1 VLENLIE
8 KMKKEY
14 IDGFFISN
22 PYNVHYISGFREKF
36 AYALITEKG
45 KYILTDGRHKE
56 IASKTT
62 KGFEIIDWQ
71 QKKNK
76 LKQAVDEIIKKEGVK
91 RLGFEAEHLTYK
103 KFTELYDMVDAEIT
117 PVIGLVEQ
125 LRVVK
130 TDEEIE
136 NLRKASQIN
145 DRVFE
150 RLLKNIKVGKTE
162 KEISALCN
170 YYVRLEGG
178 DTQISENIFLTGSRS
193 SQIMASPSDR
203 KIEEGDLLL
212 INYGASYN
220 GYLTDFSRTVVVGKE
235 PTPKQ
240 REAYEV
246 VKEAQMAAI
255 KAIKAGVLAKEPFY
269 ASEKVF
275 KDTGYR
281 KYHYEGMGHGIGLFL
296 HEEPFLDKNSKL
308 ILEKNNVLT
317 VEPGLYIPDWGGI
330 RIEDTVLVTEE
341 GYELLTKSSRELIV
355 V

>member
-1 VLENLIE
+1 MLENLIK
-8 KMKKEY
+8 KMQKEY

-22 PYNVHYISGFREKF
+22 PYNVQYISGFREKF
-36 AYALITEKG
+36 AYALITKKG

-62 KGFEIIDWQ
+62 KGFEIINWQ
-71 QKKNK
+71 QKENK

-130 TDEEIE
+130 TEEEIQ
-136 NLRKASQIN
+136 NLKKASQIN
-145 DRVFE
+145 DRVFK
-150 RLLKNIKVGKTE
+150 RLLKNIKTGKTE

-170 YYVRLEGG
+170 YYIRLEGG
-178 DTQISENIFLTGSRS
+178 DTKISENIFLTGSRS
-193 SQIMASPSDR
+193 SQIMASPSDAEI
-203 KIEEGDLLL
+203 KEGDLFL
-212 INYGASYN
+212 INYGASYK
-220 GYLTDFSRTVVVGKE
+220 GYLTDFSRTVIVGKE

-240 REAYEV
+240 KEAYEV
-246 VKEAQMAAI
+246 VKKAQMEAI
-255 KAIKAGVLAKEPFY
+255 KSIKAGVLAKEPFY
-269 ASEKVF
+269 ASEKIF
-275 KDTGYR
+275 IDTGYR
-281 KYHYEGMGHGIGLFL
+281 ENHYEGMGHGIGLFL

-341 GYELLTKSSRELIV
+341 GYELLTKSPRELIV
-355 V
+355 I